1 MQAYTVACLLASL
14 EATTVYCQTFHG
26 CVKQEGGS
34 RGETKGALH
43 TKLHTISF
51 FHIGYSSCLASLAH
65 KQYLPW
71 IHVLQHV
78 IETLQISMDIWML
91 VIVHYVYFHWFCLI
105 AGKNGCSSDQCVEL
119 VEHIILHCAHLKFS
133 GLMTI
138 GEMNY
143 DWSQGANPDFIVSS
157 KLIFRLMNCW
167 AIIGILVIELLCIV
181 LWHYFPHKEWRLALW
196 TISKFR
202 PWIIVLLWKVAK
214 FLFLAKTL
222 HSDF

>member
-1 MQAYTVACLLASL
+1 MEGAL
-14 EATTVYCQTFHG
+14 
-26 CVKQEGGS
+26 QEGVMSLG
-34 RGETKGALH
+34 KI
-43 TKLHTISF
+43 KYWVHTISF
-51 FHIGYSSCLASLAH
+51 FHIGYSSRLASLAH
-65 KQYLPW
+65 KQDLPW
-71 IHVLQHV
+71 IRVLQHV
-78 IETLQISMDIWML
+78 IETLQISMDIWLL
-91 VIVHYVYFHWFCLI
+91 VIVRYMYVYFHWFCLI

-167 AIIGILVIELLCIV
+167 AIIGILITELLCIV
-181 LWHYFPHKEWRLALW
+181 LWHYFSPKEWRLTLC
-196 TISKFR
+196 TISTFS
-202 PWIIVLLWKVAK
+202 PWIKCFTLECSQVPVLSQN
-214 FLFLAKTL
+214 L